1 MVVTT
6 TITIITARIPSMMRS
21 QRFSVRST
29 SSCGTIPLGR
39 GASSGLEDSS
49 ANRTSRHEEE
59 KKKEEPADEHQPHRH
74 GSEQQRAAC
83 TVLERLRG
91 GLRSDWGGHVLRQMS
106 RGPMR
111 RIDLRNRLVSLCH
124 QRRFLLCRRG
134 PKLLVVSSQR
144 RDLLIVEL
152 VGEQA
157 HYRMTGV
164 AETELPHLQLE
175 GDVVSILSAEV
186 RDRRRL
192 PSTVRSVAVQATGN
206 PFRRVANVGE
216 LLTLG
221 DESRAFRVR
230 QRHERRLGGSKV
242 GRYIRDIVF
251 GQTLGKRPKGPVV
264 PNPAGAV

>member
-6 TITIITARIPSMMRS
+6 TITIITASIPSMMRS

-59 KKKEEPADEHQPHRH
+59 EIKEEPADEHQPHRH

-91 GLRSDWGGHVLRQMS
+91 GLRSDWSGHVLRQMS

-124 QRRFLLCRRG
+124 QRRFLLFRRG
-134 PKLLVVSSQR
+134 PKLLVVSGQGR
-144 RDLLIVEL
+144 ELLIVEL

-164 AETELPHLQLE
+164 AEAALPHLQLE
-175 GDVVSILSAEV
+175 GDVVSVLSAEV

-206 PFRRVANVGE
+206 PFRRVANIGE

-251 GQTLGKRPKGPVV
+251 
-264 PNPAGAV
+264 

>member
-6 TITIITARIPSMMRS
+6 TITIITASIPSMMRS

-59 KKKEEPADEHQPHRH
+59 EIKEEPADEHQPHRH
-74 GSEQQRAAC
+74 GSEQPRAAC
-83 TVLERLRG
+83 TVLARLRG
-91 GLRSDWGGHVLRQMS
+91 GLRSDWSGHVLRQLG

-111 RIDLRNRLVSLCH
+111 RLDVRDRLVSLYGH
-124 QRRFLLCRRG
+124 QRDLLLFRRG

-157 HYRMTGV
+157 HYRMAGV
-164 AETELPHLQLE
+164 AEAELPHLQLE

-251 GQTLGKRPKGPVV
+251 
-264 PNPAGAV
+264 